1 MSFKMIW
8 YKHSRV
14 FKILLVV
21 ILIPILGLVLRNLYD
36 FGILLGEKLRFW
48 WEFKYFL

>member
-8 YKHSRV
+8 YKHPKV

-21 ILIPILGLVLRNLYD
+21 ILIPILGLVLHNLYD